1 MGWVVTPQYIRSWSI
16 LAPWTFG
23 IFFLSSWLWA
33 TWSADVQ
40 VKFFVPSFA
49 TEDGVKEH
57 PQPVS
62 IWISKIHQ
70 FGMIR
75 LVRCSILW
83 FLLAVYVNQSFVLTS
98 DFAKVPAGLSQSLLE
113 SAFTGVCPALD
124 VTAITASLI
133 ITAIHIYIRF
143 AEFRC
148 FPTATLDMKTKS
160 YPTESLHD
168 LLRFFWDGALSFG
181 FSWPLTV
188 DILSKTAFPSGNR
201 KRIHGCWRSCGVFTS
216 VAFSWL
222 RWLVKLC
229 EHNRGWVETWRD
241 DDVHLDYWWPPVK
254 WRWHHPPEPCFF

>member
-40 VKFFVPSFA
+40 VKSFVPSFA

-124 VTAITASLI
+124 LTAITASLI

-148 FPTATLDMKTKS
+148 FPTATLDWGWSFELWFLLTFNCPHFIQDSSLRELDFAAGS
-160 YPTESLHD
+160 YLSQPSVDWGDWWSCVNTTTRQST
-168 LLRFFWDGALSFG
+168 LRGM
-181 FSWPLTV
+181 SWNL
-188 DILSKTAFPSGNR
+188 
-201 KRIHGCWRSCGVFTS
+201 KRWWRSSGLLMTSCQVTVTSPPQKHVF
-216 VAFSWL
+216 F
-222 RWLVKLC
+222 
-229 EHNRGWVETWRD
+229 
-241 DDVHLDYWWPPVK
+241 
-254 WRWHHPPEPCFF
+254 